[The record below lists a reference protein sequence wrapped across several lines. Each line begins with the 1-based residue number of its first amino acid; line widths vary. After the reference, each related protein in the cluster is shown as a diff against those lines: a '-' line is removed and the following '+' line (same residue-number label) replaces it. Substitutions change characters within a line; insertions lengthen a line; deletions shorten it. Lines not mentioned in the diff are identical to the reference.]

1 MLEMS
6 QGRNSPKE
14 IILTRHIS
22 DLGFDI
28 FHNSCLK
35 ASELEQD
42 RKSGDSESSHKF
54 NCWYGPHF
62 SLGRN
67 LEKDGGRRGEVGGL
81 EQIEEQG
88 REEG

>member
-1 MLEMS
+1 MLE
-6 QGRNSPKE
+6 NDV
-14 IILTRHIS
+14 S

-54 NCWYGPHF
+54 NGWDGPYF